1 MAIIR
6 FRLAEKGVP
15 VPNQG
20 DRVVDRRGRVIG
32 QVTSCAMDTEGY
44 LVGMAYVD
52 RRFAEPGEDIFV
64 FAVSRAPSGKPLEEL
79 ELGTGSRWRRRGKSW
94 SVSPG
99 GDSSHRRDT
108 QSTQADTKGTKG

>member
-64 FAVSRAPSGKPLEEL
+64 FAVARAPSEKPLEEL
-79 ELGTGSRWRRRGKSW
+79 ELGDRVAMATPGKVLDRFPRR
-94 SVSPG
+94 
-99 GDSSHRRDT
+99 
-108 QSTQADTKGTKG
+108 